1 MKLLPSIASM
11 MLFLPLVSAC
21 QAEDL
26 PIFSGAIQTDDER
39 SAESLALAQEFNAF
53 MMKNDGKTV
62 KLDISN
68 YYNINNENLKRDES
82 GFPDPR
88 EFSATDDCDTL
99 PFCTGTSYS
108 MEADLSKLDYDPGQS
123 ARFIRGVFQV
133 EVAGMGQGSWAIN
146 LKHIPDT
153 GN

>member
-1 MKLLPSIASM
+1 MKLLPGIASM
-11 MLFLPLVSAC
+11 MLLIPLVSAC

-26 PIFSGAIQTDDER
+26 PTFSGAIKTDDER
-39 SAESLALAQEFNAF
+39 SAESLALAQKFNAF
-53 MMKNDGKTV
+53 MMENDGKTV

-88 EFSATDDCDTL
+88 EFSATDDCETL

-108 MEADLSKLDYDPGQS
+108 MEADLSKLDYDPGHS
-123 ARFIRGVFQV
+123 ARFIRGVFEV
-133 EVAGMGQGSWAIN
+133 AVAGMGQGSWAIN
-146 LKHIPDT
+146 LKHLPDAEK
-153 GN
+153 